1 MSTKAPDLETTDIVD
16 VDVPD
21 RRIFD
26 APAAQQA
33 CESAYIAY
41 AKYHASIY
49 NMMEQFDG
57 LLPHDPGYLEE
68 SGLSWISNVP
78 YRKGWSQIETASTTR
93 LNMLKASIYFSQ
105 VCFRPFQEE
114 DEDKPQYYFLSNPIV
129 RQNMESRLAKIFI
142 DTLDRDPCFLTDF
155 LLKVAYNEVSWGLAL
170 SEVDDHSVFP
180 GVPEMLNCYFE
191 RANRK
196 ENIKFYIRVFYQKA
210 NDLYRLYK
218 DEEARGWDKSYYI
231 REGLEEALKWALE
244 RVVTQTYQSWELI
257 TRTYDAAQLRGFYG
271 QCQDRITWAWIW
283 NEEIKGGV
291 TKTMYRWNRG
301 LINHSGFPDLIGTRN
316 LWDDNVMPNGEFL
329 SYQYHDKNLKIQDV
343 WRIYANTGITN
354 TNIAQDLRGL
364 AGYAYELD
372 ISNNIKRNAINDAMV
387 TRLPLWFQPQF
398 GQQTDQFNQ
407 FNIVAGLALTP
418 PGFAPQRDIGSD
430 GVIRA
435 AIETLQFDLMEYS
448 QDTSQYNPQVA
459 GKLTDRA
466 TSNQV
471 QAISGEV
478 QRQRSDFAA
487 VPLDSLRGELLAI
500 LHRLKKNY
508 SEDDAGFDPQT
519 YFEARVKNDLWP
531 MTGQEML
538 EKKDQTFTF
547 REFFSALIEATD
559 YISLDYTTNDIIT
572 LQQLVQL
579 AQTPEGKLHFIRKLA
594 MAQGASYSEIERF
607 WPYSDSTD
615 LNVNDSSL
623 ALIENFMFWDTGEV
637 AYNALQNPGTHLEI
651 HFAKASEVFA
661 TLKEGMD
668 PMRVF
673 NWASNMIP
681 HAQKHLEQLSQDPY
695 QQPLFEQMQATFK
708 QIIAIADGVGK
719 FAQQQA
725 QQIAAQQEQAQGQQQ
740 GGIPPETMAKI
751 QILQV
756 QTQEKKQ
763 RSDQLY
769 AQRTAQAQEKF
780 QQSMQMKQEQH
791 DQQMSIA
798 AQQGALQLEIAKQN
812 ASTN

>member
-1 MSTKAPDLETTDIVD
+1 MPVSEPDLQTTDIVE
-16 VDVPD
+16 VQTPD

-41 AKYHASIY
+41 AKYHGSIF

-57 LLPHDPGYLEE
+57 LLPHDPSYLEE

-78 YRKGWSQIETASTTR
+78 YRKGWSQIEAAATTR
-93 LNMLKASIYFSQ
+93 LNMLKAAIYFSRI
-105 VCFRPFQEE
+105 CFRPFMEK
-114 DEDKPQYYFLSNPIV
+114 DEDKPQYYFLSNPVV
-129 RQNMESRLAKIFI
+129 RQNMESRLVKIFL
-142 DTLDRDPCFLTDF
+142 DMLDRDPCFLTDY
-155 LLKVAYNEVSWGLAL
+155 LLKVAYNEVTWGLAL

-191 RANRK
+191 RANQK
-196 ENIKFYIRVFYQKA
+196 ENIKFYIRVFYQRA
-210 NDLYRLYK
+210 DDLYRLYK

-231 REGLEEALKWALE
+231 KEGLEEALQWALE
-244 RVVTQTYQSWELI
+244 RVVSQTYQSWELI
-257 TRTYDAAQLRGFYG
+257 TRTYDHAQLRGYYG
-271 QCQDRITWAWIW
+271 QCQDRISWAWIW

-291 TKTMYRWNRG
+291 TKTLYRWNRG
-301 LINHSGFPDLIGTRN
+301 LIQHAGELAGTEN
-316 LWDDNVMPNGEFL
+316 LWNDSTMPNGSYL
-329 SYQYHDKNLKIQDV
+329 SYQYHDKNLKIEDV

-364 AGYAYELD
+364 GIYAYELD
-372 ISNNIKRNAINDAMV
+372 IANNIRRNAINDALV
-387 TRLPLWFQPQF
+387 TRLVLWFQPGF
-398 GQQTDQFNQ
+398 GQQTDKFNE
-407 FNIVAGLALTP
+407 FNITAGLGLIP
-418 PGFAPQRDIGSD
+418 SNFAPQRDIGSD
-430 GVIRA
+430 GILRSA
-435 AIETLQFDLMEYS
+435 MELLQFDLMEYN

-500 LHRLKKNY
+500 LHRLKKSY
-508 SEDDAGFDPQT
+508 SEDDSGFDPQT
-519 YFEARVKNDLWP
+519 YFEARVRNDLWP
-531 MTGQEML
+531 LTGQEQL
-538 EKKDQTFTF
+538 DEDEQAFSF
-547 REFFSALIEATD
+547 REFFNALIESVD
-559 YISLDYTTNDIIT
+559 YIALDYTTNDVIA
-572 LQQLVQL
+572 LQSLLQLVQN
-579 AQTPEGKLHFIRKLA
+579 PEGKLHFMRKLA

-607 WPYSDSTD
+607 WPYADSTE

-637 AYNALQNPGTHLEI
+637 AYNAMQNPGTHLEI

-661 TLKEGMD
+661 MLKNGAD
-668 PMRVF
+668 PVKVF

-681 HAQKHLEQLSQDPY
+681 NAQKHLEQLSQDPY
-695 QQPLFEQMQATFK
+695 QQPLFEQMQATFN
-708 QIIAIADGVGK
+708 QIIQITDGVGK
-719 FAQQQA
+719 FAKQQA
-725 QQIAAQQEQAQGQQQ
+725 QQIAQQQEQAQGQQQ
-740 GGIPPETMAKI
+740 PNSIPPETMAKI

-769 AQRTAQAQEKF
+769 AQKTAQAQEKF
-780 QQSMQMKQEQH
+780 QQSLRMNQERH
-791 DQQMSIA
+791 DQQMQINA
-798 AQQGALQLEIAKQN
+798 QNAALQMEIAQQNQGAN
-812 ASTN
+812 